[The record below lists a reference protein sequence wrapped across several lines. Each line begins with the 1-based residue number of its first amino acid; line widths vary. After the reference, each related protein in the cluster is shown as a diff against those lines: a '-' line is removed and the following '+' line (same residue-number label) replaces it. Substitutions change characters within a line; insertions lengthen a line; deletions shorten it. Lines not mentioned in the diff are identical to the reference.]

1 MAKGLGAI
9 YRVCVSR
16 CRCPCRCQAAGL
28 QHPGFNVSACP
39 SVLSFD
45 RSVSVHLSFVCF
57 AAGLILLNFFVFFLF
72 FYQKRTEHGRRIS
85 VLRRQNLFWVF
96 YTFIFFSTSSCCL
109 RCGAE
114 SVAPSKM
121 GTLTFNCGCCYPTT
135 SGRHCQDGRHKHKK
149 LMQPDRIHES

>member
-57 AAGLILLNFFVFFLF
+57 AAGLILLNFFVFFFLPE
-72 FYQKRTEHGRRIS
+72 THGAWEKNLGAS
-85 VLRRQNLFWVF
+85 EAEPVLGFL
-96 YTFIFFSTSSCCL
+96 YIYFFSTSSCCL
-109 RCGAE
+109 RCDAE